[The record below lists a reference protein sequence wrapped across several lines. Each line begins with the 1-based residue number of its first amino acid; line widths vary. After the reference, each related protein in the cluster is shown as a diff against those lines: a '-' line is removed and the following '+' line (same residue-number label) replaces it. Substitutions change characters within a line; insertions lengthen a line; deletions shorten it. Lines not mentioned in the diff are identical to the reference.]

1 MKHRVAGR
9 TLGRER
15 NQRKALI
22 KTLLGSLVMHE
33 RITTTT
39 AKAKEI
45 KNFIDQV
52 VNKAKEA
59 RSNEDKKVAR
69 LRQLNQDIPAMAAKK
84 MLSDFAERFS
94 SRESGYVRIMKL
106 EPRKSDGA
114 SMSVIEFV

>member
-22 KTLLGSLVMHE
+22 KTLLGSLVMYE
-33 RITTTT
+33 RITTTQ

-45 KNFIDQV
+45 KDFIDQV

-59 RSNEDKKVAR
+59 RVNKDRKVSL
-69 LRQLNQDIPAMAAKK
+69 LRQLNQDLPTMAAKK
-84 MLSDFAERFS
+84 ILGDFAERFT
-94 SRESGYVRIMKL
+94 SRQSGYVRVVKL
-106 EPRKSDGA
+106 EPRKTDGA
-114 SMSVIEFV
+114 RMAIIEFV